1 MTTFVLS
8 PASTWDPASPYRTPR
23 VMLEQG
29 LLQAHRQRANGTLRH
44 VPLAPV
50 GSTLRDTAEWVQQEV
65 DEGAS
70 VQAVARQLHTSLATV
85 RRYLLSLDITEQVE
99 GDEWDDLVFDAAGEP
114 QWLGA
119 GPGVEIEEMVDEPA
133 CTCAADA
140 LGNNWHTPGC
150 PLADTTTDAQPT
162 PETACDPEATTGTT
176 AEDLADALAA
186 SLATASA

>member
-8 PASTWDPASPYRTPR
+8 PAATWDATTSPYRTPR

-50 GSTLRDTAEWVQQEV
+50 GSTLRDTAEWVQQEI

-99 GDEWDDLVFDAAGEP
+99 GDEWDDLVFDQAGEP
-114 QWLGA
+114 QWETTGE
-119 GPGVEIEEMVDEPA
+119 VETEEVPDEPA
-133 CTCAADA
+133 CTCAATA
-140 LGNNWHTPGC
+140 LGNEWHTPGC
-150 PLADTTTDAQPT
+150 PLADDTSDAQPT
-162 PETACDPEATTGTT
+162 PPTACDPAVTGTT

-186 SLATASA
+186 SLA